1 MAGFDSDFAP
11 VVSDQSAVE
20 PVDKAAAAAV
30 VEGEGRD
37 DKDDNE
43 QVLTADSLDLG
54 VAALPKGTL
63 DPVYEAKAR
72 VLNHAVSFIARS
84 MEIYI
89 HIPSSMK
96 PRVHVIY
103 TNT

>member
-1 MAGFDSDFAP
+1 MAGSDSDLAP
-11 VVSDQSAVE
+11 VVSDQPVPE
-20 PVDKAAAAAV
+20 PVGKTSAAAV
-30 VEGEGRD
+30 VEGEGKD

-43 QVLTADSLDLG
+43 QVLTTDSIDLG

-72 VLNHAVSFIARS
+72 VLNHAVSFITRS

-89 HIPSSMK
+89 YMLVHETAC
-96 PRVHVIY
+96 PRDVY
-103 TNT
+103 